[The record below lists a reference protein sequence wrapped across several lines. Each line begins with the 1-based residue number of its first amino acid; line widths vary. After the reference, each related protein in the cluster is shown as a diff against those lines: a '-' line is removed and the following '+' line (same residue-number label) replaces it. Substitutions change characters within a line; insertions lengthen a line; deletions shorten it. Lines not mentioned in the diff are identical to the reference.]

1 MADKPFR
8 IVLNY
13 KKINRY
19 STVIYTYLFL
29 ILIFIVFY
37 IFFPIY
43 RTQANISNLL
53 IQLSP
58 LAIVAASQAVVLING
73 GVDLSVGAVIS
84 LTTVLAANLMGTS
97 PVGIISGLIMIFAIA
112 AIIGLANAVICN
124 ETHIPPLIVTLAMS
138 YVVQGIVLWY
148 RATPG
153 GSVPR
158 NLSNIITYRFSF
170 ISVPIILVIIIY
182 IIFTFIMHRSVLG
195 LYIYA
200 VGENEQYARMAGI
213 NIKKIRIGSYI
224 ISSTLA
230 SVAGIVLASR
240 IGSGAPLIGMPY
252 TLDSLTAA
260 IIGGMSFAGGEGFI
274 IGALGGAAIIGMINN
289 ALNISGIDPFY
300 QFIFRG
306 GLLIIAMIINSF
318 KKRQA

>member
-73 GVDLSVGAVIS
+73 GVDLSIGAVIS
-84 LTTVLAANLMGTS
+84 LTTVIAANLMGTS

-195 LYIYA
+195 LYTYA

-230 SVAGIVLASR
+230 SVAGIVLACR
-240 IGSGAPLIGMPY
+240 IGSGAPLIGMPF

-289 ALNISGIDPFY
+289 ALNISGVDPFY